1 MKVLFGTDGI
11 REVVNEKL
19 TVDLAMKLGNSLASL
34 FGSEYKKLY
43 IARDTRNSGEVL
55 EMAVASGALAGGM
68 NVESCGVLTTPGLA
82 YITKKEKSIG
92 VVISASHNPPMY
104 NGLKVFCEGFKIS
117 DETEEKLEEI
127 ILNGL
132 LKYCDY
138 RDIGRYIED
147 SSKKEYVD
155 YVVSLYKENIQGND
169 LKIAVDV
176 GNGAAGAIIDD
187 IFGKLG
193 LNYTV
198 YQNAP
203 DGFNINENCGS
214 TSPQTLSK
222 IVKEEKYDFG
232 ILFDGD
238 ADRCLF
244 IDRYGNLVDGD
255 VLMAINALKL
265 KAQERLKNKIV
276 VATIMSNLGL
286 EEYLKKNEIRLIRTN
301 VGDKYVLEKMLEEKA
316 TIGGEQSGHIIFLD
330 RSTTGDGI
338 ITALETLETL
348 KYFSKSLDDLLQEI
362 PKYPQHLE
370 NVTVK
375 DKVKI
380 MKDIRIENLTKKYQ
394 SVEGFRIVVRPS
406 GTEPKIRIMTE
417 GSNKEAIET
426 CITEFNQLI
435 QNIDNE

>member
-19 TVDLAMKLGNSLASL
+19 TVDLAMKLGNALANL

-43 IARDTRNSGEVL
+43 IARDTRNSGKAL
-55 EMAVASGALAGGM
+55 EMALASGALTGGM
-68 NVESCGVLTTPGLA
+68 DVESCGVLTTPGLA
-82 YITKKEKSIG
+82 FITKEKKSLG

-104 NGLKVFCEGFKIS
+104 NGLKVFCEGFKVS

-127 ILNGL
+127 ILKGL
-132 LKYCDY
+132 FKYSDY
-138 RDIGRYIED
+138 IDIGRYIED
-147 SSKKEYVD
+147 SSKKEYID
-155 YVVSLYKENIQGND
+155 YVVSLYKENIKCKD

-187 IFGKLG
+187 IFGELG

-203 DGFNINENCGS
+203 DGFNINANCGS
-214 TSPQTLSK
+214 TSPETLSK
-222 IVKEEKYDFG
+222 IVKEEKYDLG

-244 IDRYGNLVDGD
+244 IDHYGNLVDGD

-265 KAQERLKNKIV
+265 KAQGRLKNKVV

-286 EEYLKKNEIRLIRTN
+286 EEYLKKNEILLLRTD
-301 VGDKYVLEKMLEEKA
+301 VGDKYVLEKMLDENA
-316 TIGGEQSGHIIFLD
+316 IIGGEQSGHIIFLD

-348 KYFSKSLDDLLQEI
+348 KYFSKSLYDFLREI

-375 DKVKI
+375 DKAKI

-394 SVEGFRIVVRPS
+394 SIEGFRVIVRPS

-417 GSNKEAIET
+417 GSNKETIEQ
-426 CITEFNQLI
+426 CITEFSQLV
-435 QNIDNE
+435 QSIDNG